1 MALAMT
7 EAIVVRAARRS
18 RSFERPLSV
27 AVSNGRKL
35 NSGKKRA
42 NCCDMPMAAS
52 FMLRYLDL
60 GIAKSFDDIFPTM
73 NTSNELP
80 PRK

>member
-1 MALAMT
+1 
-7 EAIVVRAARRS
+7 
-18 RSFERPLSV
+18 
-27 AVSNGRKL
+27 VSNGRKL